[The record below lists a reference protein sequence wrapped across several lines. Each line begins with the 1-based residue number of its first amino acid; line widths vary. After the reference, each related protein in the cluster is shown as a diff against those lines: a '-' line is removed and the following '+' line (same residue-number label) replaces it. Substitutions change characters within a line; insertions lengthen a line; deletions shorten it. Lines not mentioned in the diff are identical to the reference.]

1 MMGTDVT
8 SIITR
13 LHIWNW
19 VRHIITGF
27 TNQQYFIILQRD
39 LSAVPHMTATTMSV
53 IKIGARVQ
61 VVLIGIYLHKSL
73 TDLPNR
79 LRAGS
84 MLFGRLVAAMMIT

>member
-39 LSAVPHMTATTMSV
+39 LSAVSHMTGTTMSV

-61 VVLIGIYLHKSL
+61 VVLTGIYLHKGL

-84 MLFGRLVAAMMIT
+84 ILFGRLVAAMMIT